1 MTTTNFQLREL
12 AGARSGLYRIVSS
25 PTGTSQVAGIQ
36 KVQVRSGL
44 GAGPFQDPAGA
55 SVLYAR
61 REKPGDALDI
71 AIQLVADRVPL
82 GPAVPA
88 LTQEQVAAQIA
99 AALENAP
106 SPQGVGDSWYGS
118 TTTDVSGTTGVAV
131 TFDTNYGAEVD
142 SFTSAPLTVV
152 DACVLAITI
161 AVQVNTGTG
170 AATLK
175 IGDLPNGPT
184 VVVSKTLDG
193 TESSDERILFLE
205 VTSLVTAGYVPK
217 FSYAAPA
224 GLSYAE
230 CSVSRVT

>member
-1 MTTTNFQLREL
+1 MPNYRVAPGGTFVRAPDGQNVFLFDGLPLPEYVVDPELQELIDSGRVIDDESQLPP
-12 AGARSGLYRIVSS
+12 S
-25 PTGTSQVAGIQ
+25 
-36 KVQVRSGL
+36 
-44 GAGPFQDPAGA
+44 
-55 SVLYAR
+55 
-61 REKPGDALDI
+61 
-71 AIQLVADRVPL
+71 
-82 GPAVPA
+82 
-88 LTQEQVAAQIA
+88 
-99 AALENAP
+99 AP